1 MSYVDEQEKEAKLPF
16 YLVEDDVEDCSST
29 EIRERLAKGTL
40 LLLALSHRSRIPLA
54 VGEAI
59 DDLTFPGVV
68 EYLNRHYKGEKGGGE
83 T

>member
-1 MSYVDEQEKEAKLPF
+1 MSYVDEQDKEAKLPF

-29 EIRERLAKGTL
+29 EIRERLAMGTSL
-40 LLLALSHRSRIPLA
+40 LLCQSLSHSLA
-54 VGEAI
+54 ALGEAI

-68 EYLNRHYKGEKGGGE
+68 EYLNQHYKGEKGGGE